1 MTRDMFLNELRIA
14 LQGQIGQA
22 QVNEQ
27 LAYYETY
34 IIEESRKGRTEGE
47 VLESL
52 GSPRLIAKTVIQIYG
67 SPVDMGAQAGSQT
80 GYSNVDGGENR
91 EWRKTGRLSRIQPG
105 LSKLLSVMLSVI
117 CLLLIFRIGI
127 IVLPFLASVFLIG
140 AICYIIF
147 LIFFGN
153 KK

>member
-27 LAYYETY
+27 LADYETY

-80 GYSNVDGGENR
+80 GYSNVE
-91 EWRKTGRLSRIQPG
+91 TGRLSRIQPG